1 MISIDFTLR
10 VSKTFLL
17 LSLKCVVG
25 LELITCSIIIET
37 INILLYTSLVVLI
50 SFLINETN

>member
-10 VSKTFLL
+10 ISKTFLL

-50 SFLINETN
+50 SFLINETD